1 MYIVLIILT
10 LICAV
15 LLICV
20 VLVQKSK
27 GGGLSSSF
35 AGSNQIMGVR
45 RTNSFIEKLT
55 WGLAGVICVLAVLST
70 FCMPKAIVGTSSR
83 VNAPAATEQTVP
95 GNFNTPAPVKAP
107 EAAPAA
113 ETEAPAATETPAA
126 EAPATAE

>member
-10 LICAV
+10 LICAL

-55 WGLAGVICVLAVLST
+55 WGLAGAICLLSILAT
-70 FCMPKAIVGTSSR
+70 FTMPKAINASSSR
-83 VNAPAATEQTVP
+83 VNAAPAEQAVPADFNTEVPAAPVAA
-95 GNFNTPAPVKAP
+95 PAPA
-107 EAAPAA
+107 ADQAPAA
-113 ETEAPAATETPAA
+113 EEAPAE
-126 EAPATAE
+126 

>member
-10 LICAV
+10 LICSV

-70 FCMPKAIVGTSSR
+70 FTMPKAIVGSSR
-83 VNAPAATEQTVP
+83 VSAPAATEQTVP
-95 GNFNTPAPVKAP
+95 GNFNTPAPA
-107 EAAPAA
+107 AAPKA
-113 ETEAPAATETPAA
+113 ETPAA
-126 EAPATAE
+126 AETPAPEAPAETAE

>member
-1 MYIVLIILT
+1 MYVVLIILT

-55 WGLAGVICVLAVLST
+55 WGLAGAICLLAILST
-70 FCMPKAIVGTSSR
+70 FCMPKALDANRSR
-83 VNAPAATEQTVP
+83 VSAPAATEQTVP
-95 GNFNTPAPVKAP
+95 ADFNTPAPA
-107 EAAPAA
+107 AAPAA
-113 ETEAPAATETPAA
+113 PAAPA
-126 EAPATAE
+126 EAPGATPAK